1 MKKVQILD
9 IIAYLFVGLN
19 LVIDFMSNI
28 SLSVKAKLFVYIL
41 SILLIFVNM
50 KIQNKKLENDE
61 KEKNIRKGLL
71 KIFIVYSILIMTLL
85 FLDGNFR
92 MYTWRKNVNIFS
104 KEYFQNFCNIVPFS
118 TIINFFDK
126 SAKGYLNTR
135 ILITN
140 ILGNILIFAPY
151 GFFLP
156 TIFEDKFKSSK
167 NFILGMIVIVFV
179 VEVVQFLTGLGS
191 FDIDD
196 IILNTLGAVM
206 VFLIFKVEKINIF
219 IKNICK

>member
-19 LVIDFMSNI
+19 LVIDFMPNI

-92 MYTWRKNVNIFS
+92 MYNIFS

-219 IKNICK
+219 IKDICK